1 MEIDKITQGVLNV
14 INDGE
19 FKQEGAFNLRYNGQP
34 LCHGDSEHVKIK
46 RKTDKSGMDVY
57 IDGNAKGEKVQIP
70 VVLTASGMTDVVY
83 NDFHIAD
90 GADVIIV
97 AGCGIHNAGCDSTRH
112 DGVHSFHVGKGC
124 NVRYEEKHYGEG
136 EGTGEK
142 ILNPVTKIYVGE
154 DSVFTLDTVQIK
166 GVDSSERKTDIVL
179 AAGAKLFV
187 TERLM
192 THDQQIAVSNM
203 AIVMDGEG
211 SSAKIASRSVAKGNS
226 VQTFH
231 PRAIGNTACHA
242 HVQCDS
248 IIMDHAKVCS
258 IPEIDAR
265 HIDAAIIHEAA
276 IGRINND
283 QLIKLRT
290 LGMTEE
296 EAEAVIV
303 DAFLD

>member
-1 MEIDKITQGVLNV
+1 MTV
-14 INDGE
+14 
-19 FKQEGAFNLRYNGQP
+19 
-34 LCHGDSEHVKIK
+34 
-46 RKTDKSGMDVY
+46 
-57 IDGNAKGEKVQIP
+57 
-70 VVLTASGMTDVVY
+70 SGMTDVVY

-90 GADVIIV
+90 GADVVIV

-112 DGVHSFHVGKGC
+112 DGIHSFHVGKGC

-154 DSVFTLDTVQIK
+154 DSVFTLDTAQIK
-166 GVDSSERKTDIVL
+166 GVDSSVRETDIQM
-179 AAGAKLFV
+179 AAGAKLYV

-192 THDQQIAVSNM
+192 THDKQTAVSNM
-203 AIVMDGEG
+203 EIQMNGEG
-211 SSAKIASRSVAKGNS
+211 SSAKIASRSVAKGES

-231 PRAIGNTACHA
+231 PKAIGNSACHA

-248 IIMDHAKVCS
+248 IIMDQARVCS